1 MKAVVKT
8 RPEPGNVELLDV
20 AEPTAGPDQVVI
32 QVHNAGICGTDIHIL
47 KSEYV
52 IDPPV
57 VMGHEVCGEIVE
69 VGPDVTG
76 FAVGDRVTVNPS
88 AARLCG
94 TCRYCR
100 AGAPFFCIDRSSL
113 GSSLDGGFA
122 KYCAARQGILFRVPD
137 GLDSTVGAL
146 SEPLACVY
154 QAVVELTEIKAGELV
169 VVTGPG
175 PIGLMA
181 LLLAKVRGARVMV
194 LGTGADAV
202 RLRCARSLGADVV
215 LDVEQEDAAGVVAD
229 LTGGYGA
236 DVALECSGAAGGAA
250 QCLELLK
257 KEGCYTQVGIF
268 GAPIQVNLDAVV
280 IKQLRVQGSICHTW
294 QTWER
299 TMAFL
304 ASGAIDLAPL
314 ISPPACRSPAGRR
327 RSTG

>member
-20 AEPTAGPDQVVI
+20 PEPNAGPDQVVI

-52 IDPPV
+52 IHPPV

-69 VGPDVTG
+69 TGSAVTG
-76 FAVGDRVTVNPS
+76 FAVGDRVTVNPT
-88 AARLCG
+88 AGRLCG

-100 AGAPFFCIDRSSL
+100 SGTPFFCIDRAGL
-113 GSSLDGGFA
+113 GSGIDGGFA
-122 KYCAARQGILFRVPD
+122 RYCAARQGILFRIPD
-137 GLDSTVGAL
+137 GLDSTVAAL

-181 LLLAKVRGARVMV
+181 LLLAKVRGARVLV

-202 RLRCARSLGADVV
+202 RLDCARSLGAD
-215 LDVEQEDAAGVVAD
+215 AR
-229 LTGGYGA
+229 
-236 DVALECSGAAGGAA
+236 
-250 QCLELLK
+250 
-257 KEGCYTQVGIF
+257 
-268 GAPIQVNLDAVV
+268 P
-280 IKQLRVQGSICHTW
+280 
-294 QTWER
+294 
-299 TMAFL
+299 
-304 ASGAIDLAPL
+304 
-314 ISPPACRSPAGRR
+314 
-327 RSTG
+327 